1 MEVKEKNSYSEE
13 QHVFSEIIKKAYEKG
28 LHDRNLTVH
37 KLLED
42 LEAELKNMMVS

>member
-1 MEVKEKNSYSEE
+1 MDGKKKINRSKEQYA
-13 QHVFSEIIKKAYEKG
+13 FSEIIKKAYEKG
-28 LHDRNLTVH
+28 LNDRDLTVH